1 MNQDPRM
8 KLRGSLEHNLHY
20 PDTQAIDMV
29 TRPVEDVDKKA
40 IVNYLQNHFITMKHY
55 YGNEGIVRDIDA
67 LESLLFSDVGVD
79 IISLSCVASLIE
91 GDNGEVVV
99 DSPYSM
105 RIVLNTSSKK
115 QFKVIFVRK
124 GEYKSAQF
132 DVTDMIA
139 IVYFI
144 RLYANR
150 NFGITNEIYDTILK
164 DIKKKKK
171 EAKNK

>member
-1 MNQDPRM
+1 
-8 KLRGSLEHNLHY
+8 
-20 PDTQAIDMV
+20 
-29 TRPVEDVDKKA
+29 
-40 IVNYLQNHFITMKHY
+40 
-55 YGNEGIVRDIDA
+55 
-67 LESLLFSDVGVD
+67 
-79 IISLSCVASLIE
+79 
-91 GDNGEVVV
+91 
-99 DSPYSM
+99 
-105 RIVLNTSSKK
+105 
-115 QFKVIFVRK
+115 VIFVRK